1 MAELKERAR
10 RLAKEPEFRV
20 MLRRKHERRLDDE
33 CVKPLASYRAEELA
47 RMWVNFFGPDPAYHE
62 ARRRF
67 VFKGN
72 PPPQRSQRRSRQ
84 RPRRPLGSLAG
95 GGPGE
100 HGCHVRFLT
109 GSAAAD

>member
-1 MAELKERAR
+1 
-10 RLAKEPEFRV
+10 

-33 CVKPLASYRAEELA
+33 SVKPLASYRAQELA

-72 PPPQRSQRRSRQ
+72 LPSQRSQLPVEAEAEDASRVLWQ
-84 RPRRPLGSLAG
+84 VAARASMGIM
-95 GGPGE
+95 
-100 HGCHVRFLT
+100 
-109 GSAAAD
+109 SAF

>member
-1 MAELKERAR
+1 
-10 RLAKEPEFRV
+10 

-72 PPPQRSQRRSRQ
+72 PPPRGSQA
-84 RPRRPLGSLAG
+84 PI
-95 GGPGE
+95 E
-100 HGCHVRFLT
+100 
-109 GSAAAD
+109 SAAEAGPWVLSQQAALASMGIISVF